1 MWPLDIPHAPL
12 HTFLAFPAAH
22 LPQQDSLSTSASNQ
36 QPLVFGS
43 VSTGLAQGKRQ
54 QLGHLQDT
62 MMDSDFSR
70 ERVGPLYCCSV
81 AKEA

>member
-1 MWPLDIPHAPL
+1 MWPLDVPHALL

-22 LPQQDSLSTSASNQ
+22 LPQHGSPSTSASNQ

-43 VSTGLAQGKRQ
+43 VSTGLAPGRRQ
-54 QLGHLQDT
+54 QWCHLQDT
-62 MMDSDFSR
+62 MMDSDISR
-70 ERVGPLYCCSV
+70 ERSGPPYCCSA